1 MAILRRTHPAMATL
15 FEMQLVGDDVEH
27 LDAVAARIGEEIDR
41 VERLL
46 SRYDPASEVYRL
58 NRLASQHSVLVSVE
72 LCDVLLQCR
81 YWYQQTEGAF
91 DILHASHSWPAKDC
105 WSAIDLDVASRRLRF
120 TQPGVTLDFGAY
132 GKGYA
137 LDRVS
142 ELLNHYQVQHALVHG
157 GTSSL
162 LARGRAPD
170 GRPWPVSIARPQ
182 SQAVVAEV
190 ALTDEALSTSWGYT
204 PQEATACA
212 ASVEEGCVVR
222 HRSAAVAEVF
232 STALVVKGQQAAQD
246 LARDLAMEAGWLSA
260 TGDLI
265 WWPAKVPQLLAMKVE
280 S

>member
-15 FEMQLVGDDVEH
+15 FEMQLVGDDGEH

-46 SRYDPASEVYRL
+46 SRFDPASEVYRL
-58 NRLASQHSVLVSVE
+58 NRLAAQQSMRISVE
-72 LCDVLLQCR
+72 LWDVLLSCR
-81 YWYQQTEGAF
+81 NWYQQTDGAF
-91 DILHASHSWPAKDC
+91 DVLHVSTSL
-105 WSAIDLDVASRRLRF
+105 SANDRWAAVDLDAGSRRLRF

-142 ELLNHYQVQHALVHG
+142 ELLIHYSVQHALVHG
-157 GTSSL
+157 GTSSV
-162 LARGRAPD
+162 LARGNAPD
-170 GRPWPVSIARPQ
+170 SQPWRVRIARPQ
-182 SQAVVAEV
+182 SPAVVAEV

-204 PQEATACA
+204 PQESPVCA

-232 STALVVKGQQAAQD
+232 STAMVVMGQQVAQD
-246 LARDLAMEAGWLSA
+246 FAEALAMDAGWLAA
-260 TGDLI
+260 TGKLT
-265 WWPAKVPQLLAMKVE
+265 WWRADVPQPLAMKVE